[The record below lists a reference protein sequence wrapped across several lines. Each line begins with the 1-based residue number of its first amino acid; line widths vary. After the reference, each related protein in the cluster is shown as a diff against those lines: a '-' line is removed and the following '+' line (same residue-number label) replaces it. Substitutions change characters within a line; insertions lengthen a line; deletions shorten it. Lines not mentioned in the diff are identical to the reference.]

1 MKGNDNMIELKD
13 ICIEYDRVILD
24 HASIS
29 IPAHS
34 ITLIRGKS
42 GSGKT
47 ALLYCISLMDTKS
60 KYQYYYDHRLIGEKD
75 RNNIRK
81 ECISYVLQENDLL
94 AHLDVRGTLQY
105 FAHIHNKH
113 LSDKDIQDYLD
124 KMHLDVTLNQN
135 VMTLSLGERQ
145 RLSIATALVSNP
157 QVLVLD
163 EPTASLDHEN
173 EIEIYNILKEL
184 STHMTIVLA
193 SHSEESMKYADVV
206 YTLENNQLSVN
217 SSMISDDPCGEG
229 VISQVDHKFYKEY
242 VKDYVKHYR
251 FMYVLMMMV
260 FILSLVSGQ
269 MILGIINHSREQ
281 GMQMLIGQLENK
293 AIITKDKHS
302 YVDQDYSHF
311 IKIDDKNT
319 FPLYKIYTQIEGED
333 VYLVPYFKDDDLSK
347 YIDRN
352 IQETKTGIYMDN
364 ESYYLLNQGL
374 SDNRVNLDLYITDQ
388 NGMHQTSYTFDMN
401 GVFRN
406 NKKVHYVSKSQRY
419 IYVPY
424 SILQDIYKQSE
435 CTPRYIGYIIK
446 TDTYDELNKL
456 VDYYE
461 SKGYRINDSF
471 TDREAMNS
479 LDSYYKN
486 MMFTFA
492 GVILVISVLI
502 DIVLESHL
510 LMQRKKE
517 LVLLLISGLL
527 KKDLQRIS
535 MVETLGSI
543 SIVVVSST
551 LISSIMSLILG
562 TFNMVTLSSMT
573 VLFIII
579 LLIERMVLQNKFI
592 NKLNIVDELRNEVH

>member
-47 ALLYCISLMDTKS
+47 ALLYCIALMDTKS
-60 KYQYYYDHRLIGEKD
+60 KYKYYYDHHLIEEKD

-94 AHLDVRGTLQY
+94 AHLDVKGTLQY

-163 EPTASLDHEN
+163 EPTASLDYEN
-173 EIEIYNILKEL
+173 EIEIYKILKEL
-184 STHMTIVLA
+184 SAHMTIVLA
-193 SHSEESMKYADVV
+193 SHSEEAIKYADIV
-206 YTLENNQLSVN
+206 YTLEDGRLTSDGSV
-217 SSMISDDPCGEG
+217 IQEDICGKG

-269 MILGIINHSREQ
+269 MILGIIYHSKDQ

-302 YVDQDYSHF
+302 YMDQDYSHF
-311 IKIDDKNT
+311 IKLDDKNT

-401 GVFRN
+401 SVFRN

-573 VLFIII
+573 VLFIVI
-579 LLIERMVLQNKFI
+579 LLIERLVLQNKFI
-592 NKLNIVDELRNEVH
+592 NKLNIVDELRSEVH

>member
-1 MKGNDNMIELKD
+1 MKGNDTMIELKD

-47 ALLYCISLMDTKS
+47 ALLYCIALMDTKS
-60 KYQYYYDHRLIGEKD
+60 KYQYYYDNHLIEEKD

-94 AHLDVRGTLQY
+94 AHLDVKGTLQY

-124 KMHLDVTLNQN
+124 KMHLDVTLDQN

-269 MILGIINHSREQ
+269 MILGIIHHSKDQ

-352 IQETKTGIYMDN
+352 IQETRSGIYMDN
-364 ESYYLLNQGL
+364 DTYYRLNQI
-374 SDNRVNLDLYITDQ
+374 SSHNKVKLDLYITDQ
-388 NGMHQTSYTFDMN
+388 NGMHQTSYTFDIN

-535 MVETLGSI
+535 MIETLGSI

-562 TFNMVTLSSMT
+562 TFDIVTLSSMT
-573 VLFIII
+573 VLFIVI

>member
-47 ALLYCISLMDTKS
+47 ALLYCIALMDTKS

-124 KMHLDVTLNQN
+124 KMHLDVTLKQN